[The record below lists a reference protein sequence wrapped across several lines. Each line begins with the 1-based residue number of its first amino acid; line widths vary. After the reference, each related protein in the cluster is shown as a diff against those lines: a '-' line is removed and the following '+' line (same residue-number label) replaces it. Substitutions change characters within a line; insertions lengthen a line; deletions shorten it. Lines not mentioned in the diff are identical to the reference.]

1 MSGKFID
8 IPFIEAEYKFDD
20 WIKYLIFMHILPY
33 MLRPASEDD
42 WKGFALPISLYIQT
56 LLLKNMKNS
65 NHRLKTQIEA
75 LEGSKY
81 KKLNFCTS
89 HYRRE
94 FDFYQSIGGNG
105 ALLEAFTLR
114 EIKEFIQNKAE
125 YFMAIHAIVK
135 YYMNWVDEYKKDK
148 STEPSFNE
156 CFLKLK
162 NRLSDYPYQTLAE
175 KALEEGAWKEFKY
188 SAHLIYGYIE
198 TLLEK
203 GQIPQIPEGNV
214 VNFIKSNVANVLT
227 KFDDNYLFLKRM
239 LIHSFKAQDV
249 LLKHKHSKSSRNLE
263 LWILPE
269 HLKKQY
275 KLGMK

>member
-1 MSGKFID
+1 MAEKFVA

-33 MLRPASEDD
+33 MLKPASGEE

-56 LLLKNMKNS
+56 LLLKDMKNS
-65 NHRLKTQIEA
+65 NRCIKAQIEA
-75 LEGSKY
+75 LEESKY

-94 FDFYQSIGGNG
+94 FDFYKSLGGSE
-105 ALLEAFTLR
+105 ALLESFTLR
-114 EIKEFIQNKAE
+114 EIREFVQNKAE
-125 YFMAIHAIVK
+125 YLMAVHAIVK
-135 YYMNWVDEYKKDK
+135 YYINWVDDYKKDK
-148 STEPSFNE
+148 STQEPSFNE
-156 CFLKLK
+156 CFLKLR

-175 KALEEGAWKEFKY
+175 KALEEGAWKEFKC
-188 SAHLIYGYIE
+188 SAHLVYGYIE
-198 TLLEK
+198 ALLEK
-203 GQIPQIPEGNV
+203 EQIPQAPEGNV
-214 VNFIKSNVANVLT
+214 VNFIKNNIANILI
-227 KFDDNYLFLKRM
+227 KFDENYLILKRM
-239 LIHSFKAQDV
+239 LINSFKAQDV

-275 KLGMK
+275 KLGL